1 MVVSTM
7 GKLRMAKAM
16 TGRAMPRIRLLKV
29 MYVQTK
35 ENDEKEGVPEG
46 VVLASKTGDKVE
58 GCQPQEQQP
67 GAVPH
72 LQQVESSMKMFMKM
86 EMFMK
91 MKIFKKMFKM
101 FMKACGFRMQ

>member
-35 ENDEKEGVPEG
+35 ENDEEEDVPKG
-46 VVLASKTGDKVE
+46 VVLASKTSDEVQRGE
-58 GCQPQEQQP
+58 PQEQQP
-67 GAVPH
+67 GAVTH
-72 LQQVESSMKMFMKM
+72 LQSSRGWILHAIPFVNN
-86 EMFMK
+86 
-91 MKIFKKMFKM
+91 
-101 FMKACGFRMQ
+101 AMQ

>member
-35 ENDEKEGVPEG
+35 ENDEEEDVPEG
-46 VVLASKTGDKVE
+46 VVLASKTSDEVQRG
-58 GCQPQEQQP
+58 QPQEQQP
-67 GAVPH
+67 GAVTH
-72 LQQVESSMKMFMKM
+72 LQSSRGWILHAILFVNN
-86 EMFMK
+86 
-91 MKIFKKMFKM
+91 
-101 FMKACGFRMQ
+101 AMQ